1 MSEILLGSIF
11 FSLIVL
17 ALAVV
22 VLAVRSVLAPQG
34 EVTIVV
40 NNQRSFSTPTGQK
53 LLTALRDAGIAVPST
68 CAGVGTCGLCRVRV
82 MSGAGEPLST
92 ETARIPRREIREGT
106 RLACQVTIHE
116 TMTVEVPENLLS
128 ADEFECT
135 VVEGRFVSPLIR
147 EVVLAV
153 SPDRDF
159 EFEAGAYVQITAP
172 AYMLKFRDIEFPAA
186 FAETLTEFGVKD
198 VTAHSSK
205 EVTRAYSIA
214 NTPKDAGR
222 IVLLIRLALP
232 PPGHAN
238 APPGVVSSY
247 LFGVAPGDKLTVS
260 GPYGHFGATQ
270 SECEMVFI
278 GGGVGMAPL
287 RAIIFDQLE
296 RLRSERKMSFWYGA
310 RSRNDLFYEQEFK
323 RLAAEHDN
331 FTWTVALSD
340 PRADDQWDGPSGF
353 IHTVVYEHYLKSHP
367 TLEQC
372 EFYLCGPPLMMQAVL
387 SILEECGVDEDS
399 IFFDDFGSSQHG
411 TD

>member
-1 MSEILLGSIF
+1 MNEILLGSVF
-11 FSLIVL
+11 FALIVL
-17 ALAVV
+17 ALAVL

-40 NNQRSFSTPTGQK
+40 NNQWSISTPAGQK
-53 LLTALRDAGIAVPST
+53 LLTALRDAGIGVPST
-68 CAGVGTCGLCRVRV
+68 CAGVGTCGLCRVQVTR
-82 MSGAGEPLST
+82 GAEEPLPT
-92 ETARIPRREIREGT
+92 ETARSPRREIRDGM
-106 RLACQVTIHE
+106 RLACQVTVRE
-116 TMTVEVPENLLS
+116 TMNVEVPENLLS
-128 ADEFECT
+128 ANEFECT

-153 SPDRDF
+153 PADQEF

-172 AYMLKFRDIEFPAA
+172 AYTLHLRDIDFPAA
-186 FAETLTEFGVKD
+186 FAGTLAEFGVSN
-198 VTAHSSK
+198 VTARSSK
-205 EVTRAYSIA
+205 AVTRAYSIA

-232 PPGHAN
+232 PPGHSD
-238 APPGVVSSY
+238 APPGIVSSY

-260 GPYGHFGATQ
+260 GPLGHFGATQ

-296 RLRSERKMSFWYGA
+296 RRKSKRKISFWYGA
-310 RSRNDLFYEQEFK
+310 RSRNDLFYEQEFTT
-323 RLAAEHDN
+323 LAAEHDN
-331 FTWTVALSD
+331 FSWTVALSD
-340 PRADDQWDGPSGF
+340 PKADDHWDGPTGF

-372 EFYLCGPPLMMQAVL
+372 EFYLCGPPLMMQAAL

-411 TD
+411 TN